1 MASGTVSG
9 YCTNDRSTQPE
20 FHCDW
25 SSTPINNTQSSL
37 TLNWRVYAPNSWYP
51 YSYEQGNFTYTLTV
65 PNGSGGT
72 KTISDDISD
81 HKIHFNTSSGN
92 DWKYYLKDTHPANTT
107 EAGYN
112 WCGNY
117 TGKQGYTFYSKTF
130 TIDHNP
136 NGTASV
142 TINTTLHPDTGTLK
156 YGYIVNQTITLDNL
170 VSACTAPTSVSVSS
184 SIVAPGNVT
193 ISWSG
198 AQAGNNNAIVG
209 YRVYYASNDTPAMGN
224 NYIKYPDNVS
234 TSSTSITF
242 NANSRGTTYHF
253 KVQTIGTVSGYHSG
267 LSSAEATCLVNTA
280 PKAPTITDSNRTI
293 TSSAASVSVTV
304 TAGASNGGGTG
315 RIVYYNTSNS
325 HSGQSQLTLN
335 SSYQGTLTFNP
346 SQGNSTTYYCWT
358 WDGYE
363 YSDVSSR
370 TITRNLKPAIT
381 ASTFTPTGY
390 LAQGAAASTNTY
402 VSSVAVAATCN
413 KSCTIEL
420 EIDYSTSSSMSGAAA
435 GFTTT
440 KSGSTNS
447 TNLGTYNINEKLKT
461 PYTNNNGGI
470 LYFKVWVRAVDSL
483 EQGSWVGSSIWAIAP
498 KPSLT
503 ASYDQFSDSNIISGK
518 FWKKIR
524 IKFLEDSSMTTRTVT
539 ACNNSATSTTYAI
552 TTTTST
558 SGNYRYLDV
567 TFTGAVSDGVT
578 VRLTVT
584 LTDGNISKTFTTTR
598 QKISTPSIGSSA
610 TVITTINMYD
620 LASTIQFQ
628 CGAGGVSFNNNQI
641 VTETPYYLTKVEA
654 YVAKDDQGTNSRPVT
669 LSTAQ
674 KSNDNAVF
682 TATALNNFVQ
692 FGDWGQSTYSG
703 TSTGYV
709 KVVFTNKYNE
719 SFTAGYT
726 SFSINYNRA
735 PVCNSF
741 TLQYRISTTGDW
753 TNLAEANSS
762 TSGNITATKALQEG
776 LYLRAK
782 INYTIY
788 SASDL
793 TIKLQKKIN
802 SSGTFTDVN
811 STTITAANRTSGLT
825 TDVYINYGSPTSISE
840 ITDDYDRYWRVYFNS
855 AAYNHQIITH
865 VLKHFAPSVTLTSVT
880 GAPSPATGTRTG
892 ATITYSYNN
901 KVDNVS
907 ALSGVSVTKTI
918 QLCDSN
924 HTVINSD
931 NLYSSASGTKSDGS
945 SDKKQWIQKT
955 IGLKFVTTINAN
967 TVAPIST
974 TKTYYSN
981 LIIVQLEGPT
991 VAYRKHQLG
1000 INTTAVGN
1008 DTVLDIYT
1016 NTASNR
1022 QYIRLHGTTNVI
1034 EIDLLNN
1041 IIDII

>member
-1 MASGTVSG
+1 MASGTIDG

-51 YSYEQGNFTYTLTV
+51 YSYETNNFTYTLTL
-65 PNGSGGT
+65 PNDST
-72 KTISDDISD
+72 YTDSIPS
-81 HKIHFNTSSGN
+81 HRIHFNTSSGS

-107 EAGYN
+107 EAGYD

-117 TGKQGYTFYSKTF
+117 TGKQGYTFYSETF
-130 TIDHNP
+130 TITHKSD
-136 NGTASV
+136 GTASV
-142 TINTTLHPDTGTLK
+142 GIYTYLHPNAGTLREGFIREGTSGTK
-156 YGYIVNQTITLDNL
+156 PIYITLDNL

-184 SIVAPGNVT
+184 AIIAPGSVT
-193 ISWSG
+193 VSWSG
-198 AQAGNNNAIVG
+198 ASAGNNNAISKYRLFYKTGSAPTISSYTG
-209 YRVYYASNDTPAMGN
+209 YFDTT
-224 NYIKYPDNVS
+224 S
-234 TSSTSITF
+234 TSYAPNILT
-242 NANSRGTTYHF
+242 SRGTTYYF
-253 KVQTIGTVSGYHSG
+253 KVQTIGSVSGYDSG
-267 LSSAEATCLVNTA
+267 ISSVQATCLVNTA
-280 PKAPTITDSNRTI
+280 PNAPTITDSNRTI

-370 TITRNLKPAIT
+370 TITRNLKPTIT
-381 ASTFTPTGY
+381 AYTFTPNGY
-390 LAQGAAASTNTY
+390 LAQGTAASTNTY
-402 VSSVAVAATCN
+402 VSSVSAVATCN
-413 KSCTIEL
+413 KVCTVKIQL
-420 EIDYSTSSSMSGAAA
+420 LYGTSTSPSTAINCADQSGKTSSSSI
-435 GFTTT
+435 
-440 KSGSTNS
+440 GS
-447 TNLGTYNINEKLKT
+447 YNINNLLKN
-461 PYTNNNGGI
+461 YYDGGR
-470 LYFKVWVRAVDSL
+470 LYFRLRIRVADSYETNEDWSYSNVW
-483 EQGSWVGSSIWAIAP
+483 SIAAAP
-498 KPSLT
+498 SAT
-503 ASYDQFSDSNIISGK
+503 ATYDQFSDSNIISGK

-524 IKFLEDSSMTTRTVT
+524 IKFLEDSSMATRTVT

-598 QKISTPSIGSSA
+598 QKISTPSIGSSV
-610 TVITTINMYD
+610 TVITAINMYD

-654 YVAKDDQGTNSRPVT
+654 YVAKDNQDTNSRPVT

-692 FGDWGQSTYSG
+692 FGDWGKSTYSG

-709 KVVFTNKYNE
+709 KVVFTNKYSE
-719 SFTAGYT
+719 SFTAGYS

-741 TLQYRISTTGDW
+741 TLQYRTSSTGSW
-753 TNLAEANSS
+753 TDLATVNST

-793 TIKLQKKIN
+793 TIKLRKKIN

-825 TDVYINYGSPTSISE
+825 TDVYINYGSPTLISE
-840 ITDDYDRYWRVYFNS
+840 ITDDYDRYWQVYFNN

-901 KVDNVS
+901 KVDNIS
-907 ALSGVSVTKTI
+907 TLSGVSVTKTI

-931 NLYSSASGTKSDGS
+931 NLYSSASGTKSDSS

-1000 INTTAVGN
+1000 INTAAVSN